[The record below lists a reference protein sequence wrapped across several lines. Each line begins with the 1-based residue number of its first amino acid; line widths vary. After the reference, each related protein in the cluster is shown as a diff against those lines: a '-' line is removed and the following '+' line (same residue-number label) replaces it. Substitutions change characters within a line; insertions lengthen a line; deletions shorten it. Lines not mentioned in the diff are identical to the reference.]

1 MVIDKVLGFD
11 VNLLMV
17 GIAVETEELVAP
29 IEVVEDMFLLPCVT
43 FPVVGAFVE
52 TESVAVPVKIA

>member
-1 MVIDKVLGFD
+1 MVIGKVLGFD
-11 VNLLMV
+11 VNFLMV

-43 FPVVGAFVE
+43 FPGVEAFVE